1 MTWGVREISGSTLF
15 KDVAT
20 KYEHRFSAHNGV
32 PGGAR
37 GRASRGV
44 PATKRKKNVG
54 RLVHTAAKAARD
66 GGAKRYDKGKMHD
79 ARDRVRKGELPAA
92 VEATAAVADAGA
104 DVDAQVLMKPLAMTR
119 MRGRWARPWA
129 EVESEVGASGGA
141 VGAPGAVVQ
150 CNGVDEMMI
159 FGVRLQLRRQ
169 RQQRP
174 RFPVGGVRSEA
185 CARCEDGLC

>member
-1 MTWGVREISGSTLF
+1 MTRGVREISGSSLV

-20 KYEHRFSAHNGV
+20 KYRFSAQNGV
-32 PGGAR
+32 PEGAR

-66 GGAKRYDKGKMHD
+66 GGAKRFDKGKMRD

-104 DVDAQVLMKPLAMTR
+104 DVDAQALMKPLAMTR
-119 MRGRWARPWA
+119 MRCRWARPWA

-150 CNGVDEMMI
+150 CNGVDVHD

>member
-1 MTWGVREISGSTLF
+1 MTRGVREISGSSLV

-20 KYEHRFSAHNGV
+20 KYRFSAQNGV
-32 PGGAR
+32 PEGAR

-66 GGAKRYDKGKMHD
+66 GGAKRFDKGKMRD